1 MNMQQHRQTWDLIP
15 WLVNGTASAADRAQA
30 ESHLAVCADCRDE
43 YAFQSRLRAGLGID
57 ARADTACEAGLAHL
71 LSRIDAEES
80 GRSIDA
86 RPRTTQKWLLRS
98 LAAAVVLQAI
108 GLAALL
114 WPMHSA
120 PLPAYRTL
128 SATPAS
134 PVSAVVRLVPSPE
147 LSLGRLQ
154 RILGE
159 NGLRIVEAND
169 GATIL
174 ALAPAV
180 DRSAPAAPIDAVIE
194 QLRRTPGV
202 LLAEPIGTAA
212 GAR

>member
-1 MNMQQHRQTWDLIP
+1 MNTQQHRQTWDLIP
-15 WLVNGTASAADRAQA
+15 WLVNGTVSAMDRAQA
-30 ESHLAVCADCRDE
+30 ESHLAACADCRDE
-43 YAFQSRLRAGLGID
+43 YAFQSRLHAGLAID
-57 ARADTACEAGLAHL
+57 ARADASCEAGLAQL

-80 GRSIDA
+80 GHGIDA
-86 RPRTTQKWLLRS
+86 TPRAAQKWLLRS

-114 WPMHSA
+114 WPMQHA
-120 PLPAYRTL
+120 PSPAYRTL
-128 SATPAS
+128 SATPAA
-134 PVSAVVRLVPSPE
+134 PASAVVRLVPSPE
-147 LSLGRLQ
+147 LSLGQLQ

-169 GATIL
+169 SATIL
-174 ALAPAV
+174 ALAPATG
-180 DRSAPAAPIDAVIE
+180 RHASAAAIDAAIG

-202 LLAEPIGTAA
+202 LLAEPIGTVA